1 MHSHYN
7 WELIIASVFK
17 LLKTFG
23 LIPGAMAA
31 IWIRRLLQKRMQR
44 KAIEGWP
51 AIDARIYSGEVHRE
65 GRRHWAVVTY
75 TYYVGEY
82 RSGTY
87 VRGFKREDQADDF
100 IRQLKDKTVRVHYSD
115 SDPDRSVILDR
126 DLEIIV
132 LLAPQYG

>member
-1 MHSHYN
+1 MQSHYH
-7 WELIIASVFK
+7 WGAIFLTVLK

-31 IWIRRLLQKRMQR
+31 VWIRKLLQKRLQR
-44 KAIEGWP
+44 KAMEGWP
-51 AIDARIYSGEVHRE
+51 ATDARIYGGEVRRE
-65 GRRHWAVVTY
+65 GRRHWAVITY
-75 TYYVGEY
+75 SYYVGEY

-100 IRQLKDKTVRVHYSD
+100 IRQLKDKSVRVHYND